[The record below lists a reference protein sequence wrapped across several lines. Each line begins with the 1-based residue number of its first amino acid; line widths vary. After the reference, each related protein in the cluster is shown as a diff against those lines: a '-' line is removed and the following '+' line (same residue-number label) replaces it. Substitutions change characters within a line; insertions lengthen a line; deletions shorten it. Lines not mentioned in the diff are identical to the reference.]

1 MRHSCSGRIS
11 ASNSVVKGEEEA
23 TEEKAV
29 EEEAS
34 DSVAVEEQAT
44 EEEATEEEAADL
56 VAEIPCQPWRT
67 TR

>member
-29 EEEAS
+29 EEEAA
-34 DSVAVEEQAT
+34 DSEAA